1 MKRFNL
7 VLAILIAVFAATACS
22 KSTSTGGTANPNPNP
37 SPNPTPTVTPI
48 INLPQGW
55 YYSSTLTG
63 NAPTGLQFFTFDSIF
78 AGRKTKAFCLAFD
91 TKLNRFDFK
100 PVLSATTKTPTAF
113 YNDEPGITY
122 AAINGGYFG
131 SPNQSFSLVEYNNVV
146 SSANIKALTRTFMG
160 NPTSYFPT
168 RAAFGVDASG
178 APNAA
183 WIYNTSADNQTIY
196 SYPTVSPNMLN
207 VAPQPVPTASF
218 PAGGSLWN
226 MSAAIGGSPMLIK
239 NSVVTITDNE
249 ELISIN
255 NTTSRPRTAIGH
267 NNNGIIIIV
276 VVEGDNTAAGY
287 AGLNLVETAT
297 LMQNLGCTNAINLDG
312 GGSTSMVVRGNLTV
326 RPGDGTERAVISA
339 ILIKQK

>member
-1 MKRFNL
+1 MKRLNL
-7 VLAILIAVFAATACS
+7 ILATCMVVFVAVACS
-22 KSTSTGGTANPNPNP
+22 KSTSTSGTTNPNPNP
-37 SPNPTPTVTPI
+37 IPNPTPTITPI
-48 INLPQGW
+48 ISLPQGW

-63 NAPTGLQFFTFDSIF
+63 TAPAGLQFFTFDSIYS
-78 AGRKTKAFCLAFD
+78 GRKTKAFCLAFD

-100 PVLSATTKTPTAF
+100 PVLSTTTKTPTAF
-113 YNDEPGITY
+113 YNDEAGIVY

-160 NPTSYFPT
+160 SPTTYYPT
-168 RAAFGVDASG
+168 RAAFGVDATG
-178 APNAA
+178 APSTA
-183 WIYNTSADNQTIY
+183 WIYNTTADNQTIY
-196 SYPTVSPNMLN
+196 SYPAPSPNMLN

-239 NSVVTITDNE
+239 NSTITITDNE

-267 NNNGIIIIV
+267 TNNGIVIIV

-287 AGLNLVETAT
+287 AGLNLAETAA
-297 LMQNLGCTNAINLDG
+297 LMQNFGCTNAINLDG
-312 GGSTSMVVRGNLTV
+312 GGSTSMVVRGALTV
-326 RPGDGTERAVISA
+326 RPGDGTERPVISA
-339 ILIKQK
+339 ILIKAK